1 MIEISIPGR
10 GDFQITHVV
19 FDVNGTLATDGTL
32 LSGVAGKLTLL
43 RERAAVHLLTADTHG
58 GQAAIDE
65 TLGFEADRVAP
76 GGEAA
81 QKARFVENLGSE
93 KTVAIGNGAN
103 DAGML
108 NTAGIGIA
116 VLGEEGLCV
125 ETLNAADVLV
135 GDIHDAL
142 DLLLK
147 PERLVATLRR

>member
-10 GDFQITHVV
+10 GNSRITHLV

-32 LSGVAGKLTLL
+32 ITGVAEKLSLL
-43 RERAAVHLLTADTHG
+43 REQVTVHLLTADTHG

-65 TLGFEADRVAP
+65 VLGFEANRVTP
-76 GGEAA
+76 GDEAV
-81 QKARFVENLGSE
+81 QKARCVEDYGAE
-93 KTVAIGNGAN
+93 TTVAIGNGAN
-103 DAGML
+103 DADML
-108 NTAGIGIA
+108 NAAGIGIA
-116 VLGEEGLCV
+116 VLGDEGLCV

-135 GDIHDAL
+135 RDIHDAL